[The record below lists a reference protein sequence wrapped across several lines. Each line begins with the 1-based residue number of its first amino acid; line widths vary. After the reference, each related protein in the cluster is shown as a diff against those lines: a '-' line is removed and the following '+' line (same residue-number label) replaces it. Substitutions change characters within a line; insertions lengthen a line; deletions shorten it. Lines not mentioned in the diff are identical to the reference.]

1 MIKKTIAVVMT
12 VLFIAFLLIAV
23 TQMPPFGQADNP
35 AHNEVMEKYIED
47 GMEDTGAV
55 NIVSAMILDYRA
67 FDTFIEA
74 SVIFTALITIMAVLK
89 EGGNRFED

>member
-1 MIKKTIAVVMT
+1 MKNLIAVVTT
-12 VLFIAFLLIAV
+12 VLLIAFLLIGVAD
-23 TQMPPFGQADNP
+23 MPPLGQEDNP

-47 GMEDTGAV
+47 GMEETGAV

-74 SVIFTALITIMAVLK
+74 SVIFTALITVMAVLK
-89 EGGNRFED
+89 EGGSRFED

>member
-1 MIKKTIAVVMT
+1 MKNFIAVVTT
-12 VLFIAFLLIAV
+12 VLLIAFLLIGVAD
-23 TQMPPFGQADNP
+23 MPPLGQEDNP
-35 AHNEVMEKYIED
+35 AHNEVMEKYVED
-47 GMEDTGAV
+47 GMKDTGAV

-74 SVIFTALITIMAVLK
+74 SVIFTALITVMAVLK

>member
-1 MIKKTIAVVMT
+1 MKNLIAVVTT
-12 VLFIAFLLIAV
+12 VLLIAFLLIGVAD
-23 TQMPPFGQADNP
+23 MPPLGQEDNP

-47 GMEDTGAV
+47 GMEETGAI

-74 SVIFTALITIMAVLK
+74 SVIFTALITVMAVLK
-89 EGGNRFED
+89 EGGSRFED